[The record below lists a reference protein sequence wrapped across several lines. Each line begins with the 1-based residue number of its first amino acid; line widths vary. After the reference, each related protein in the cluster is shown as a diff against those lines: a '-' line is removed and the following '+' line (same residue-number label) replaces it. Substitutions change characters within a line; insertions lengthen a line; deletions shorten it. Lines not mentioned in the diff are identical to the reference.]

1 MRVDGVVVVMPA
13 ASVIVVMGMIV
24 SMLVVVSMLVIMVET
39 SMVMLV
45 IMVETS
51 MVMIVSVGRIVV
63 VVVVVMVLVIARV
76 PVGVVMGAHADGPV
90 PVEEIERAQKKE
102 ADPRDQGVDPEA
114 GIEVFF
120 DPSARVK
127 VEEETAPQEKGEN
140 RERLEDFLHGFQGKG
155 FPGRR
160 VRAAAKRN
168 SGRRSRQRARAREGK
183 QSAI

>member
-1 MRVDGVVVVMPA
+1 
-13 ASVIVVMGMIV
+13 
-24 SMLVVVSMLVIMVET
+24 MLVIMVET

-51 MVMIVSVGRIVV
+51 MVMIVSVGRIVVVVVV

-102 ADPRDQGVDPEA
+102 ADPRDQGVDPET